1 MAAAVIP
8 ATAWGE
14 VEMLAARSGKAAMT
28 IPSPRLE
35 RVDAAQRREKDRI
48 GSVSGDVAGLACRSL
63 RFYPAS
69 QVRILEGAVPRW
81 RRTVL
86 DMWAWS

>member
-35 RVDAAQRREKDRI
+35 RVDAAQRRGE
-48 GSVSGDVAGLACRSL
+48 GPHPLSVGPRCRFGL
-63 RFYPAS
+63 
-69 QVRILEGAVPRW
+69 
-81 RRTVL
+81 
-86 DMWAWS
+86 